1 MVRLS
6 DENEFAVICL
16 SNDHAIK
23 LYPNTMV
30 EEKIR
35 KLAAKFQ
42 QQSRITVVTGAGVSA
57 ASGVPTFRGAG
68 GLWKTHKP
76 ESLATAA
83 AFERDPKLVWDWYD
97 WRRQILSTK
106 QP

>member
-68 GLWKTHKP
+68 GLWKTTNRKVWP
-76 ESLATAA
+76 RRTLSNAIRNWSGTGTTGAA
-83 AFERDPKLVWDWYD
+83 
-97 WRRQILSTK
+97 
-106 QP
+106 